1 MEINIYFIE
10 FILIDNL
17 GDRKKLKL
25 KRKGKTTK
33 SALLYVIKHYI
44 FNFEI
49 VEIKI
54 YNKV

>member
-1 MEINIYFIE
+1 MEMNIYFIE

-33 SALLYVIKHYI
+33 SVLLYVIE
-44 FNFEI
+44 NFIKDYEI